1 MRAGAQS
8 GSLTGIAPEPA
19 QRLRTVGAQEIL
31 LDKGMNLQ
39 GLGEQGMGSK
49 ERALQG
55 DARRRQPALQD
66 PRRCRLAGGRDL
78 WTPRLA
84 QSGQTGSHPREEV
97 FSPGVDTWRAE
108 VPGSLCKACGCFS
121 GTKSKAVSLRGNGLP
136 DQPGKVTGGANSPPV
151 VPGSRGHV
159 QMHQLWAAQ
168 QPAPQP
174 RAAAGWAQGIWAS
187 SPTPTAQPG
196 TVRVLGFGRTP

>member
-1 MRAGAQS
+1 M
-8 GSLTGIAPEPA
+8 
-19 QRLRTVGAQEIL
+19 
-31 LDKGMNLQ
+31 
-39 GLGEQGMGSK
+39 
-49 ERALQG
+49 
-55 DARRRQPALQD
+55 LQD

-136 DQPGKVTGGANSPPV
+136 DQPGEVTGGANSRLLSLGAGDMSKCISSGQLSSQLHSHGGQLGGRKAFGPHLQLPL
-151 VPGSRGHV
+151 PSPALSGFWGSGEPRG
-159 QMHQLWAAQ
+159 
-168 QPAPQP
+168 
-174 RAAAGWAQGIWAS
+174 
-187 SPTPTAQPG
+187 
-196 TVRVLGFGRTP
+196 